1 MSGGGPGSGPMP
13 RGYAPP
19 LQVVGFIGTHRGD
32 AERGPEVRMRAD
44 EARLR
49 LLTDGELV
57 YVYGPRRHELA
68 TVRVDDE
75 VPRGGVVL
83 RDVAGVAVSEI
94 VRVVK
99 VDTERR
105 SPPGHF
111 A

>member
-1 MSGGGPGSGPMP
+1 VTSGGFQGLG
-13 RGYAPP
+13 RGYSPP
-19 LQVVGFIGTHRGD
+19 LQVVGFIGTRKGD
-32 AERGPEVRMRAD
+32 AERGPEIRMRDD

-68 TVRVDDE
+68 TLRVDDE
-75 VPRGGVVL
+75 VPRGGVVV
-83 RDVAGVAVSEI
+83 RDMSGLVVSEI

-99 VDTERR
+99 LDLDRR